1 MDVKIINPFLSSF
14 NTVMPQLGFGVN
26 RKNIELKDHI
36 KGSGVSVT
44 VGITG
49 DIKGNVIYIMDEDG
63 GKSIASQMMMG
74 MEVTNFDDMAQSAIS
89 ELTNMLTA
97 NAGINYSQEG
107 VNIDISTPVL
117 VTGKEVSINVNTEK
131 IICIEM
137 EANDTTIEINIA
149 IEN

>member
-1 MDVKIINPFLSSF
+1 MDVKIINPFLESF
-14 NTVMPQLGFGVN
+14 NTVMPQLGFEVN
-26 RKNIELKDHI
+26 RKNIELKNNI
-36 KGSGVSVT
+36 NGSGVTVT

-49 DIKGNVIYIMDEDG
+49 DIKGNVIYIMNEEVG
-63 GKSIASQMMMG
+63 RSIASQMMMG
-74 MEVTNFDDMAQSAIS
+74 MEVSEFDDMAQSAIS

-107 VNIDISTPVL
+107 INIDISTPVL
-117 VTGKEVSINVNTEK
+117 VRGKDVTINVNTEK

-137 EANDTTIEINIA
+137 EVNQATIEINIA